1 MQTAPQFASQS
12 DPHALPGHQPAPW
25 YRHRWPWFI
34 ILGPV
39 TVMLAT
45 AVTVWLALGQ
55 PDAVVVDDYYK
66 RGKAINQ
73 DLRRDRAAT
82 GLQLAFTAHYDA
94 KAGQLAGRLES
105 FGRPMRVPFRIYLA
119 HPTLPRK
126 DLVLEAL
133 PDERG
138 AVTLPLPA
146 LEMTHWRVVV
156 EDEGREWRLAR
167 GWRPATT
174 AGLEIVADPRP

>member
-1 MQTAPQFASQS
+1 MPTPPQSI
-12 DPHALPGHQPAPW
+12 PRALPGELPAPW

-39 TVMLAT
+39 SVMLAT
-45 AVTVWLALGQ
+45 AVTVWLALAQ

-73 DLRRDRAAT
+73 DLRRDHAAT
-82 GLQLAFTAHYDA
+82 GLRLAFSAQYDA
-94 KAGQLAGRLES
+94 KAGRLTGRLQS
-105 FGRPMRVPFRIYLA
+105 FGRPMRVPFRILLA

-138 AVTLPLPA
+138 AIALALPA

-156 EDEGREWRLAR
+156 EDAGREWRLAR
-167 GWRPATT
+167 GWSPATT
-174 AGLEIVADPRP
+174 AVLEIAADPGR

>member
-1 MQTAPQFASQS
+1 MPTLPPVFPQ
-12 DPHALPGHQPAPW
+12 PVVPPW

-34 ILGPV
+34 MLGPAAV
-39 TVMLAT
+39 ILAT
-45 AVTVWLALGQ
+45 AVTVGLAIRQ

-82 GLQLAFTAHYDA
+82 ALNLAFTARHDA
-94 KAGQLAGRLES
+94 KAGVLEGRLES
-105 FGRPMRVPFRIYLA
+105 FGRPMRAPFRIMLA

-126 DLVLEAL
+126 DLMLDAR
-133 PDERG
+133 PDAHGVAAIR
-138 AVTLPLPA
+138 LPA

-156 EDEGREWRLAR
+156 EDEGRAWRLAR
-167 GWRPATT
+167 AWSPASTDK
-174 AGLEIVADPRP
+174 LEIVADPEP